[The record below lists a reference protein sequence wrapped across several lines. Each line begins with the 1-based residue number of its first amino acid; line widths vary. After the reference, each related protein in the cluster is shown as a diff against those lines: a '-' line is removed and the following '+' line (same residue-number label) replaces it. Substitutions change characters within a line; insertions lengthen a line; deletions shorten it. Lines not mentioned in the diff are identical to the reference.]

1 MGPGAGGGSVLLTI
15 GAAVLVLGV
24 AIFVHELGH
33 FLAAKSVGVGVVRFS
48 IGFGPPT
55 PLRTT
60 RGDTEYVVSWFPL
73 GGYVMMA
80 SQEDADEEAMLE
92 GGTAGRSFPP
102 DQLFER
108 KPLWARIYVITAGVT
123 MNMLFAW
130 VVYVGLA
137 AKYGRVEDPTTTV
150 AAVDPTLL
158 PPAAADLA
166 RVAFPARVLRINGDS
181 LRSWNQLREAIITP
195 ATERLRL
202 DFAGR
207 TEPVIIELGRTRG
220 EQRVSLYFALRPFL
234 EPRIG
239 QVAPGRP
246 AARAGLQTGDLIL
259 RAGPD
264 TTVYWDQLVQV
275 IERSAGGTV
284 ALTVQ
289 RGDSVF
295 TTAVVPLAEEEAD
308 PATGVRRT
316 VGKIGVGVSLPPPI
330 TVEYGVWGAVVE
342 GTRRALA
349 DAGMMVF
356 AVKGLITGGVS
367 PRELGGPIFIG
378 QLSGE
383 LARVGLAPFLAFMAF
398 FSVNLAVLNL
408 LPIPV
413 LDGGRLVFLLL
424 EGVLRRPVSR
434 RFRMRVSQVG
444 IAVLLAIMALALTN
458 DFLRL
463 FGR

>member
-1 MGPGAGGGSVLLTI
+1 MGPGAGGGGVLLTI

-48 IGFGPPT
+48 IGFGPST

-80 SQEDADEEAMLE
+80 SQEDTDEEAMLE
-92 GGTAGRSFPP
+92 GGRAGRSFPP

-108 KPLWARIYVITAGVT
+108 KPLWARIYVITAGVA

-137 AKYGRVEDPTTTV
+137 AKYGRVEDPTTTI
-150 AAVDPTLL
+150 AAVDMMLL

-166 RVAFPARVLRINGDS
+166 RVAFPARVLRINGDT

-202 DFAGR
+202 DLAGR
-207 TEPVIIELGRTRG
+207 AEPVIIELARTQG
-220 EQRVSLYFALRPFL
+220 EQRVNLIRALRPLL

-246 AARAGLQTGDLIL
+246 AARAGRRTGDLIL
-259 RAGPD
+259 RAGGD
-264 TTVYWDQLVQV
+264 TIVYWDQLVRV
-275 IERSAGGTV
+275 IERSAGDTV
-284 ALTVQ
+284 AVAVR
-289 RGDSVF
+289 RGDSLL
-295 TTAVVPLAEEEAD
+295 TTALVPEPEEDAD
-308 PATGVRRT
+308 PATGLRRT
-316 VGKIGVGVSLPPPI
+316 VGKIGVGVLLPLL
-330 TVEYGVWGAVVE
+330 TVEYGVWGGAVE

-349 DAGMMVF
+349 DAGMVVF

-383 LARVGLAPFLAFMAF
+383 LARVGLAPFLAFMAL

-413 LDGGRLVFLLL
+413 LDGGRLVFLLI
-424 EGVLRRPVSR
+424 EGVLRRPLSR

>member
-1 MGPGAGGGSVLLTI
+1 MLLTI

-55 PLRTT
+55 PLRVT

-80 SQEDADEEAMLE
+80 SEEDTEEEALLE
-92 GGTAGRSFPP
+92 GGLAGRSFPP
-102 DQLFER
+102 EQLFER
-108 KPLWARIYVITAGVT
+108 KPLWARVFVITAGVA
-123 MNMLFAW
+123 MNALFAW
-130 VVYVGLA
+130 LLYVGLA
-137 AKYGRVEDPTTTV
+137 ATYGRVEEPTTTI
-150 AAVDPTLL
+150 AAVDTALL
-158 PPAAADLA
+158 PSLAGDLA
-166 RVAFPARVLRINGDS
+166 RATYPAQVLRINGDT
-181 LRSWNQLREAIITP
+181 LTSWNQLREAILTP

-202 DFAGR
+202 DLAGR
-207 TEPVIIELGRTRG
+207 SDPVILELAGTPG
-220 EQRVSLYFALRPFL
+220 EQRVNLYRALRPLL

-239 QVAPGRP
+239 QVVVGRP
-246 AARAGLQTGDLIL
+246 AARAGLRPGDLIL
-259 RAGPD
+259 RAGGD
-264 TTVYWDQLVQV
+264 SLVYWDQLVRV
-275 IERSAGGTV
+275 IEQSAGDTV
-284 ALTVQ
+284 ALGVR

-295 TTAVVPLAEEEAD
+295 TTALVPEPEEDTD
-308 PATGVRRT
+308 PATGLRRT
-316 VGKIGVGVSLPPPI
+316 VGKIGVGVLLRP
-330 TVEYGVWGAVVE
+330 TKVEYGVWGSLVE
-342 GTRRALA
+342 GTRRTLG
-349 DAGMMVF
+349 DAGLVVF

-383 LARVGLAPFLAFMAF
+383 LARVGLEPFLAFVAL

-413 LDGGRLVFLLL
+413 LDGGRLVFLLS
-424 EGVLRRPVSR
+424 EGIVGRPLSR
-434 RFRMRVSQVG
+434 RLRIRLSQVG

-458 DFLRL
+458 DLLRL
-463 FGR
+463 VGR